1 MKKITIIA
9 VAALAVSFAS
19 CKKAK
24 TCTCTASGTGW
35 TNTDTYSY
43 DKVSKGTANALC
55 PKTRVYTDSNSGLS
69 QTETCVLS

>member
-9 VAALAVSFAS
+9 IAALAVSFAS
-19 CKKAK
+19 CKKAQ
-24 TCTCTASGTGW
+24 TCTCTYSSGTY
-35 TNTDTYSY
+35 TSTETYTY

-55 PKTRVYTDSNSGLS
+55 PKTRVYTDSNTGLS